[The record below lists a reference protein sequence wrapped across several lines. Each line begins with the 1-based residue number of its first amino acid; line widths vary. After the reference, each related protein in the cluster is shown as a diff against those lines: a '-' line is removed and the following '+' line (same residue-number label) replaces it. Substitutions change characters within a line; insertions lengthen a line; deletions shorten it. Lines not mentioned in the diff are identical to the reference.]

1 MKQSSYQKL
10 KRQIKN
16 LENNLR
22 LVCVHPNSQEA
33 VEIVAITQ
41 LKYKVQDA
49 MMFGNAVVGT
59 RSKRYT
65 IDGIINHI
73 N

>member
-1 MKQSSYQKL
+1 MKNSSYQRL
-10 KRQIKN
+10 KRKIAD
-16 LENNLR
+16 LENDLR

-33 VEIVAITQ
+33 AEIVSLIQ
-41 LKYKVQDA
+41 LKYKVEHA
-49 MMFGNAVVGT
+49 MMFGAVVGT

>member
-10 KRQIKN
+10 KRHIKN
-16 LENNLR
+16 LENDLR

-33 VEIVAITQ
+33 VEIVAMTQ
-41 LKYKVQDA
+41 LKYKVEDA
-49 MMFGNAVVGT
+49 MMFGATVGT